1 MISDI
6 KKLITQRNTI
16 ITEAILWQKLKYP
29 RRTRDYNKCIRDM
42 EYVIDAYIKDLTDN
56 TSNNIVEIGNKYWTN
71 GIRQINNFAVEEKI
85 HEYIITYIS
94 TKIFNTNQ
102 NLINQIT
109 LLKNILI
116 NIIKNGPMGQSDFLQ
131 LTNSMQR
138 CQRNFDLTK
147 TVSDD
152 IVNRLYNIGYRT
164 PTKQNLNSFQIVAFT
179 KRNQIFEI
187 AKTATSVYD
196 HWESFSKRDRAEIT
210 SGRRMQNPQVNANLL
225 FMFFH
230 RPESM
235 TSALRLEREGITGD
249 TPEFWR
255 SVTNF
260 EMGLAASAIALAA
273 HNMGFKTGFCRC
285 FDRAMLNKIIEPLGL
300 NSDNF
305 SAALGVGYPLP
316 GLPHTMHTSRRHSSY
331 TFEKEPFTRMIF

>member
-6 KKLITQRNTI
+6 EKLITQKNKVI
-16 ITEAILWQKLKYP
+16 AEAISWQKIKYP
-29 RRTRDYNKCIRDM
+29 RRTKDYNKCIRDM
-42 EYVIDAYIKDLTDN
+42 EFVINAYIKDLTNN
-56 TSNNIVEIGNKYWTN
+56 TSNNIVEVGNKYWSN
-71 GIRQINNFAVEEKI
+71 GIRQIINHDVEEKI

-94 TKIFNTNQ
+94 TNVINTNQ
-102 NLINQIT
+102 ELISQIT
-109 LLKNILI
+109 LLKNIFI
-116 NIIKNGPMGQSDFLQ
+116 NIIKTGPINQLDFLE

-138 CQRNFDLTK
+138 CQRNFDLRK
-147 TVSDD
+147 TVSNN
-152 IVNRLYNIGYRT
+152 IVNQLYNIGYRT

-179 KRNQIFEI
+179 QRNQIFEI

-196 HWESFSKRDRAEIT
+196 HWESFSKKERNDIL

-235 TSALRLEREGITGD
+235 TSELRLEREGVTGD

-273 HNMGFKTGFCRC
+273 QSMGFKTGFCRC
-285 FDRAMLNKIIEPLGL
+285 FNRDRLSKIIQPLGL
-300 NSDNF
+300 NSDDF
-305 SAALGVGYPLP
+305 SVALGVGFPIP
-316 GLPHTMHTSRRHSSY
+316 GLPHTMHTNRRYSSFSY
-331 TFEKEPFTRMIF
+331 QKEPFTRMIF